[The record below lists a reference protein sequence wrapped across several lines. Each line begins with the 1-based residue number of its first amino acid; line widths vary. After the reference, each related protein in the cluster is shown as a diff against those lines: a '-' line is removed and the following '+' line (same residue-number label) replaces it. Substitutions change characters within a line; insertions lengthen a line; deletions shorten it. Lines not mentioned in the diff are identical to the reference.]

1 MNIVSYCIPFV
12 SLFLSPS
19 IIYKCSLITRT
30 LELLA
35 CWLLL
40 SLHLFSCCSLARC
53 YGETIEI
60 SITEYML
67 HLHSCAHFVVIAIAN
82 CCLHFFD

>member
-12 SLFLSPS
+12 SLFLSL
-19 IIYKCSLITRT
+19 SLNNIQM
-30 LELLA
+30 LINHADVGAACLLA
-35 CWLLL
+35 FIKSSSLQLLL
-40 SLHLFSCCSLARC
+40 ARS

-60 SITEYML
+60 SITKCML
-67 HLHSCAHFVVIAIAN
+67 HLHSCAHVVIAIAN